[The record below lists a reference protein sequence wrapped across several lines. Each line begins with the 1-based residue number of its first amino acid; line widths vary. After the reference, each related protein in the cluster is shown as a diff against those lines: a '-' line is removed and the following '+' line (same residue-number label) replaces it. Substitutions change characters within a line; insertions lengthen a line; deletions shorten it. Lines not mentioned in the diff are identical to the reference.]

1 MFLLGLSN
9 LVPLDMLIK
18 RLKRVTAPLG
28 RWDASNDPVV
38 SEFIQKAEEDSDLE
52 NGGRETQLGRQD
64 TMVVD
69 TSISN
74 SKSHSLS
81 RVKQEI

>member
-28 RWDASNDPVV
+28 RWDASIDPVV